1 MILDLGA
8 PVSVAGIEWMNQY
21 LKDHNIT
28 MEDLKIID
36 CQQVFKFGPS
46 KQYISKRMVDLPVI
60 VSTLDGREDVLRV
73 NTYLVDADIPFLCG
87 KSELTEWK
95 SKIDTENEI
104 LETKIDGR
112 RQNFRMVGTSGNH
125 MALELEKN
133 GSKRRAN
140 IIHN

>member
-60 VSTLDGREDVLRV
+60 VSTLDGREDILKVY
-73 NTYLVDADIPFLCG
+73 TYLVDADIPFLCG
-87 KSELTEWK
+87 KSEL
-95 SKIDTENEI
+95 KI
-104 LETKIDGR
+104 
-112 RQNFRMVGTSGNH
+112 SGN
-125 MALELEKN
+125 L
-133 GSKRRAN
+133 R
-140 IIHN
+140 